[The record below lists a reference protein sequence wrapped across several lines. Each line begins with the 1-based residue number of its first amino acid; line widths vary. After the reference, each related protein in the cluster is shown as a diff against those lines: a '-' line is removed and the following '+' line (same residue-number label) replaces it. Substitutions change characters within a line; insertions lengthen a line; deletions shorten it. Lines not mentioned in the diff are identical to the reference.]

1 MEYLFFVLFLYTF
14 RKIVMELILILIFIL
29 ACILVFISKNI
40 ILIGVGILVTIGIL
54 VGIRLFTDYLKYKDE
69 PPEQRAERLKTEE
82 MIKEWQKRYY

>member
-14 RKIVMELILILIFIL
+14 RKIVIELILIL
-29 ACILVFISKNI
+29 ACILVFISNNI

-69 PPEQRAERLKTEE
+69 TSEQRAERLKTEE

>member
-14 RKIVMELILILIFIL
+14 RKIVMELILIFIL

-40 ILIGVGILVTIGIL
+40 ILIGVGILVTIEIL

-69 PPEQRAERLKTEE
+69 TPEQRAEQIGRAHV
-82 MIKEWQKRYY
+82 

>member
-1 MEYLFFVLFLYTF
+1 MEYLFFVLFLYSF
-14 RKIVMELILILIFIL
+14 RKIVMELILIFIL

-69 PPEQRAERLKTEE
+69 TPKERKKREE
-82 MIKEWQKRYY
+82 IDKIKKWSKRNRC

>member
-14 RKIVMELILILIFIL
+14 RKIVIELILIVIL

-69 PPEQRAERLKTEE
+69 PPEQRTERFKTEE

>member
-14 RKIVMELILILIFIL
+14 RKIVIELILIFIL

-82 MIKEWQKRYY
+82 MIKKWQKRYY

>member
-14 RKIVMELILILIFIL
+14 RKIVIELILIFIL

-54 VGIRLFTDYLKYKDE
+54 VGIRLFTDYLKHKNE
-69 PPEQRAERLKTEE
+69 TPEQRVERLKTEE

>member
-1 MEYLFFVLFLYTF
+1 MEYLFLYTF
-14 RKIVMELILILIFIL
+14 RKIVIELILIFIL

-54 VGIRLFTDYLKYKDE
+54 VGIRFFTDYLKYKDE
-69 PPEQRAERLKTEE
+69 TPEQRAERLKTEE

>member
-69 PPEQRAERLKTEE
+69 TSEQRAERLKTEE

>member
-14 RKIVMELILILIFIL
+14 RKIVMELILIFIL

-54 VGIRLFTDYLKYKDE
+54 VGIGLFTDYLKYKDE
-69 PPEQRAERLKTEE
+69 PPEQRTERLKTEE
-82 MIKEWQKRYY
+82 MIKEWQKRYH